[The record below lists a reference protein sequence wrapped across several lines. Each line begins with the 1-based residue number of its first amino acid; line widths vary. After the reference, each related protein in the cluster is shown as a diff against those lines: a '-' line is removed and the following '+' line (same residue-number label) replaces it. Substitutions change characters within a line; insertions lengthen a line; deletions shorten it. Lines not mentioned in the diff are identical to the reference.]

1 MFRIDGIRKRSFQRF
16 RSQGI
21 RASETSVEDVLKL
34 LKILRDF
41 EWCLKDASS
50 PNSASAGER
59 TAGRFCCNRHYLK
72 AMGCRKGS
80 RTHEAAGQNNSS
92 LTSLPAAARRTGRSG
107 GVLNDQR
114 RKAAKEQDRRPQSWG
129 TELLNRPKGRHAKL
143 SPDPPGEG
151 TERNRNL
158 RSVKIT
164 VAWRNPDAS
173 ATLLLRSRCAVSA
186 LPRLC
191 GFPFTR
197 LVPSTV

>member
-92 LTSLPAAARRTGRSG
+92 LTSLPALAGNDGWELFLRMNGKGIESLTGFEPRSTG
-107 GVLNDQR
+107 SSDLHSERAEVGTESLLSRDN
-114 RKAAKEQDRRPQSWG
+114 RKITQSW
-129 TELLNRPKGRHAKL
+129 
-143 SPDPPGEG
+143 
-151 TERNRNL
+151 
-158 RSVKIT
+158 
-164 VAWRNPDAS
+164 
-173 ATLLLRSRCAVSA
+173 
-186 LPRLC
+186 
-191 GFPFTR
+191 
-197 LVPSTV
+197 